1 MAEACKELG
10 PEAMHWAEQAELDSC
25 YNPPNGYLPDNPP
38 IGYNH
43 TGFDALGYSQVYT
56 TQEYDNPPGSFTNT
70 QYYDANTQN
79 YNSTSGQ
86 NHALQDFDP
95 AQGYNYSAAPG
106 YSQVQGSLGYEPSQ
120 NIGYFPSQAVYAPS
134 SQNQQAQTF
143 AAHEY
148 QYHPTTSF
156 PRRKR
161 SNVLENAVDKQLQ
174 YDGSSRNDQ
183 KQQAEGANA
192 VFTDHQ
198 GKETRVNL
206 GAKQGR

>member
-10 PEAMHWAEQAELDSC
+10 PEAMHWAEQAELDGC
-25 YNPPNGYLPDNPP
+25 YNPSNGYNPS
-38 IGYNH
+38 IGYNPA
-43 TGFDALGYSQVYT
+43 GYDALGYSQVYT
-56 TQEYDNPPGSFTNT
+56 TQEYGNPPGSFTNT
-70 QYYDANTQN
+70 QYYDANMQS

-86 NHALQDFDP
+86 NRALQDFDP
-95 AQGYNYSAAPG
+95 VQGYNYSATPG

-120 NIGYFPSQAVYAPS
+120 NIGYFPSQSMNAPP
-134 SQNQQAQTF
+134 SQPQTL

-148 QYHPTTSF
+148 QYHPTTSL

-161 SNVLENAVDKQLQ
+161 SNVLENVVDKQLQ
-174 YDGSSRNDQ
+174 YDGNSRNDQ
-183 KQQAEGANA
+183 KQQVQSANA

-198 GKETRVNL
+198 GRETRVNL

>member
-10 PEAMHWAEQAELDSC
+10 PEAMHWAEQAELD
-25 YNPPNGYLPDNPP
+25 GYHNVYHPDNPP

-43 TGFDALGYSQVYT
+43 AGYDALGYSQVYT

-70 QYYDANTQN
+70 QYYDANMQS
-79 YNSTSGQ
+79 YNSTSSQ

-95 AQGYNYSAAPG
+95 VQGYNYSAALG
-106 YSQVQGSLGYEPSQ
+106 YSQVQESLGYEPSQ
-120 NIGYFPSQAVYAPS
+120 NSGYFPSQAVYAPS
-134 SQNQQAQTF
+134 SQNQHRQPKTPG
-143 AAHEY
+143 AHEY
-148 QYHPTTSF
+148 QYHPNTSF

-174 YDGSSRNDQ
+174 YDGGSRND
-183 KQQAEGANA
+183 KQEQVEGANA

-198 GKETRVNL
+198 GKETRVCL